1 MTPDLNV
8 APTQSAY
15 PQVAIEE
22 YEATQRDDV
31 EIAAQH
37 WLELQENHPTNIAVR
52 EWQELQDNDPSELD
66 ALAWLKHQDRASQ

>member
-1 MTPDLNV
+1 MTPDLNI
-8 APTQSAY
+8 ASTQSAY
-15 PQVAIEE
+15 P
-22 YEATQRDDV
+22 QRDDV

-66 ALAWLKHQDRASQ
+66 ALAWLKHQDRASR